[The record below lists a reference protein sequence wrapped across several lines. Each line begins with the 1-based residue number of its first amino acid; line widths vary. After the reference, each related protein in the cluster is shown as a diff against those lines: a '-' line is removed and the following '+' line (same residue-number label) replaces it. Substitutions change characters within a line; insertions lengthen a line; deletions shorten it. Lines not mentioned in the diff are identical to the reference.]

1 MRTRAARCERG
12 GVRGGRTEMTH
23 LGLFYVCGVVVVCPG
38 GGDHSVPGEGG
49 RGRWGVACCLVYTP
63 EML

>member
-1 MRTRAARCERG
+1 
-12 GVRGGRTEMTH
+12 MTH

-49 RGRWGVACCLVYTP
+49 RGRGGVACCLVYTP